1 MWPGCRVYAPL
12 GRLGD
17 HPHFSPHHQPLGR
30 LGDHRY
36 EEDGL
41 DGLIDKRL
49 AQDSHRRAP
58 VDEVMRLVDRY
69 RNRRQG
75 WNVKHYTAWY
85 KREGGSRSTTWVKNT
100 HQQAGVANT
109 APKRGVHCKQRERA
123 PWPGMMLYQDG
134 RQHQWVTGPY
144 WDLIVTMVVPEP
156 AEGMTRPTST
166 TQCSSMIRKAHRAA
180 CVVYAR

>member
-1 MWPGCRVYAPL
+1 MRPGCRVYAPL

-17 HPHFSPHHQPLGR
+17 HPHFSPHRQPLGR

-41 DGLIDKRL
+41 DGLDGLVDKRL

-58 VDEVMRLVDRY
+58 MDEVMRPCLRQAVDRY

-100 HQQAGVANT
+100 HQQAGVVNK
-109 APKRGVHCKQRERA
+109 APKRGVHRKRRERA
-123 PWPGMMLYQDG
+123 PWPGMMLHQDG
-134 RQHQWVTGPY
+134 SPHQWVAGPY
-144 WDLIVTMVVPEP
+144 W
-156 AEGMTRPTST
+156 A
-166 TQCSSMIRKAHRAA
+166 
-180 CVVYAR
+180 

>member
-1 MWPGCRVYAPL
+1 MWPSCWAYA
-12 GRLGD
+12 
-17 HPHFSPHHQPLGR
+17 PLGR

-69 RNRRQG
+69 RNRHQG

-85 KREGGSRSTTWVKNT
+85 KREGGPRSTT
-100 HQQAGVANT
+100 
-109 APKRGVHCKQRERA
+109 
-123 PWPGMMLYQDG
+123 
-134 RQHQWVTGPY
+134 
-144 WDLIVTMVVPEP
+144 
-156 AEGMTRPTST
+156 
-166 TQCSSMIRKAHRAA
+166 
-180 CVVYAR
+180 